1 VSGQQ
6 QGKALRVVVVDDDP
20 LVLAVTRRLLMRAG
34 YEVALYEE
42 TSRALSDVSQ
52 TLPFAVV
59 ADLHMP
65 DMSGSDLLGMVAKLS
80 PGTWRLLYTG
90 EAQASEL
97 ARALDN
103 GLTDTVVSKSAGP
116 QLLPDTLDRLRA
128 GPPRVVR

>member
-1 VSGQQ
+1 M
-6 QGKALRVVVVDDDP
+6 VVVDDDP